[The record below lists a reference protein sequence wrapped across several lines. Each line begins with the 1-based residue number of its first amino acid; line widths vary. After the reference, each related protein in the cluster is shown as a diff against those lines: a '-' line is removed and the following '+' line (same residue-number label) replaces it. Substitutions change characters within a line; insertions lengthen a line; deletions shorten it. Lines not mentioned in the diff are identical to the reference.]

1 MKDNIF
7 AIVGIVIMMALFA
20 LSVVNT
26 YVYLFVFALL
36 SYGASISIFYIFQ
49 KKIQDG
55 FILGICTIPLLFLM
69 ILKNTE
75 SDQMHREV
83 QTYLW
88 KYDCIE
94 TSDKDYDGYRIYKC
108 GVSNFITTK
117 EIEDLL
123 ISRKVAAYRAKE
135 SY

>member
-7 AIVGIVIMMALFA
+7 AIVSIVIMMALFA

-49 KKIQDG
+49 KKIHDG
-55 FILGICTIPLLFLM
+55 FILGIFTIPLLFVM